1 MKKKNHSQRN
11 NSKNQQKNHHNPL
24 FINKIHSQRTPKS
37 TKKKKNTIHIYK
49 LNFYEQQFVQKLNLN
64 TNTEIEPRIKKANVV
79 C

>member
-11 NSKNQQKNHHNPL
+11 NSKNQQKTTIIL
-24 FINKIHSQRTPKS
+24 FSLTKSIHKELQNQQ
-37 TKKKKNTIHIYK
+37 KKNTIHIYK